1 MRPLVLLA
9 LAYGFLSFGFV
20 DTSASFQRNLSS
32 SATVPILMSHMVALI
47 AVACSLAHSPF
58 LVTRSHAHLV
68 FGNSGSTSSSAH
80 EGSVLVTRSLEEP
93 SQVRLVVTLFRAAS
107 ICSSKAR
114 VVSVSMFLVRFCSQE
129 TFVSVN
135 LDKVFHVDG
144 SDNVVVV
151 LCASTEDFGH
161 RLELVT
167 HSVQMST
174 GPGASLHP

>member
-9 LAYGFLSFGFV
+9 LANGFLSFGFV
-20 DTSASFQRNLSS
+20 DTSWSFQRNLSS

-47 AVACSLAHSPF
+47 AVACSLAHSLF
-58 LVTRSHAHLV
+58 LVSRSHAQLV
-68 FGNSGSTSSSAH
+68 LGNPGSTSSSAH
-80 EGSVLVTRSLEEP
+80 EGSVVATRSGVEP
-93 SQVRLVVTLFRAAS
+93 SQVRPVVTLFRAAS
-107 ICSSKAR
+107 ICSSKVR
-114 VVSVSMFLVRFCSQE
+114 VVSVNMFVVRLCFQE

-151 LCASTEDFGH
+151 LCASIEDLGH
-161 RLELVT
+161 RLELET
-167 HSVQMST
+167 HRVQLST